1 MKKYKIVYADPAWQY
16 RDSRKNKPA
25 YGGITYPTM
34 KTDDIAALPVQNIA
48 DKDCV
53 LFLWA
58 TMPMLPDALK
68 VMKAW
73 GFKYKTCAFNWVKTN
88 PRSGT
93 YAVMLGQWTMGS
105 TEICL
110 LGVKGHPKRI
120 CKNIKQLV
128 VEPKTGHSKKPGE
141 VRDRIVAL
149 MGELPRVELFARDCA
164 PGWDCIG
171 NDIDGRDIREVLAC
185 TE

>member
-1 MKKYKIVYADPAWQY
+1 MKYQIIYADPPWKY
-16 RDSRKNKPA
+16 SDTRKNKPA

-88 PRSGT
+88 PKSGT

>member
-1 MKKYKIVYADPAWQY
+1 MKKYEVIYADPPWFY
-16 RDSRKNKPA
+16 RDTRKNKPA

-34 KTDDIAALPVQNIA
+34 KTDELCSLPVGGIAA
-48 DKDCV
+48 KDCT

-58 TMPMLPDALK
+58 TMPMLPEALK

-73 GFKYKTCAFNWVKTN
+73 GFKYKTCAYSWVKTN

-93 YAVMLGQWTMGS
+93 YASMLGQWTMGNL
-105 TEICL
+105 EVCL

-120 CKNIKQLV
+120 RKDVKQLV
-128 VEPKTGHSKKPGE
+128 VSPKVGHSYKPTE
-141 VRDRIVAL
+141 VRERIVEL
-149 MGELPRVELFARDCA
+149 MGDVPRVELFARNCGE
-164 PGWDCIG
+164 GWDCIG

>member
-1 MKKYKIVYADPAWQY
+1 MRKYQVIYADPPWCY
-16 RDSRKNKPA
+16 HDTRKHEPG
-25 YGGITYPTM
+25 YGGITYQTL
-34 KTDDIAALPVQNIA
+34 KTDDLCELPVKNIA
-48 DKDCV
+48 EKDSI

-73 GFKYKTCAFNWVKTN
+73 GFKYRTCAFSWVKTN
-88 PRSGT
+88 PRDGHYSC
-93 YAVMLGQWTMGS
+93 MLGQWTMGNV
-105 TEICL
+105 ELVL
-110 LGVKGHPKRI
+110 LGIRGKPKRI

-128 VEPKTGHSKKPGE
+128 VEPRTGHSRKPTE

-149 MGELPRVELFARDCA
+149 MGDVPRVELFARDCA

-171 NDIDGRDIREVLAC
+171 NEIDGKDIRDVLK
-185 TE
+185 ED